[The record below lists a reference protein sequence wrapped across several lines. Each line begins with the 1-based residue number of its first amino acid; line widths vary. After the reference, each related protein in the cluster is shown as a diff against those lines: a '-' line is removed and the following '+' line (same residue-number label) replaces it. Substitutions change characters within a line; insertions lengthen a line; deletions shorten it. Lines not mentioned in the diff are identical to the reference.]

1 MERATPVPVKAPTG
15 RLSNE
20 AARFARNADWNLF
33 KIFRQIAQ
41 SESIGGAARC
51 LNRQQPT
58 VTAALQRL
66 ESHIGIKLCERTHKG
81 IVLTKFGRHV
91 QSICDDIHASLLSIP
106 EAALAARSTVSGP
119 ISVKVISNL
128 HLIPRLNSIF
138 GEFHA
143 SFPETEVKLDTAPWR
158 SVVHAVTAGETDIGI
173 GFIGDA
179 NAPARRLLVLDQVQQ
194 LYCGPS
200 HRLFGS
206 SGADVADFQHEPF
219 VISHDEPYENRR
231 FRTHHRLGDTIGG
244 ISDNLDERM
253 WLIQLGLG
261 IGFLPSTV
269 VEESPFAKKL
279 WRLLP
284 DSVAPVCPIYVIR
297 SPQRMQNA
305 GSEALWAIATRHLQP
320 RASG

>member
-1 MERATPVPVKAPTG
+1 MERVTPLPVKSAG
-15 RLSNE
+15 AVLNE
-20 AARFARNADWNLF
+20 GARFARNTDWNLF

-41 SESIGGAARC
+41 SESIGGAARR

-66 ESHIGIKLCERTHKG
+66 ESHIGLKLCERTHKG
-81 IVLTKFGRHV
+81 IVLTQFGKRV
-91 QSICDDIHASLLSIP
+91 QSICEEIEASLSSIP
-106 EAALAARSTVSGP
+106 EAALAARATASDP

-138 GEFHA
+138 SEFHA
-143 SFPETEVKLDTAPWR
+143 RLPDTEIKLDTAPWR
-158 SVVHAVTAGETDIGI
+158 SVVHAVTAGEADIGI
-173 GFIGDA
+173 GFIGDGA
-179 NAPARRLLVLDQVQQ
+179 APARRLLVLDQVQQ

-200 HRLFGS
+200 HRLLGAA
-206 SGADVADFQHEPF
+206 GADIADLQHEPL

-231 FRTHHRLGDTIGG
+231 FRTVHRLGDAIGG

-269 VEESPFAKKL
+269 VEASPFANKL
-279 WRLLP
+279 WRLVP
-284 DSVAPVCPIYVIR
+284 DAVAPVCSIYVMR

-305 GSEALWAIATRHLQP
+305 GSEVLWDIATRHLQP
-320 RASG
+320 PVPG